1 MNNVCLSATALADT
15 IANLFRGMGDIMRG
29 WMLAIPMSVAK
40 GVFIVYFLLLIAWI
54 ISLPENEVTLA
65 LDSGKMIRLRPYA
78 LFSMATIIVIY
89 MVF

>member
-1 MNNVCLSATALADT
+1 MNNVFLSATALADT

-40 GVFIVYFLLLIAWI
+40 GVFIVYFLLIIAWI